1 MAAAS
6 ASVISVRHRTPPE
19 LIRKALCT
27 MHVVVDEN
35 DLFAEVRG
43 DGDAVVLLHGFP
55 LTHRI
60 WDSTAN
66 ALAEKYRVVAPDLR
80 GMGASGGTEGPYL
93 MEQLAGDLAAMLDA
107 LGIERT
113 TIVGHSLG
121 GYVALAFARMY
132 DARVSRLA
140 LVASRLVAD
149 TPEIA
154 AARRALADRIEAHD
168 AIDAALDESLPRLLA
183 PGSSGAVRNSAREIA
198 RENNPVGLAAML
210 RGMALR
216 DDARDIAGE
225 LTMPVTVIAGV
236 EDPGIS
242 LEEAH
247 AVADAFPNAELVMLE
262 RVAHLP
268 MLEDPAGLER
278 ALRGLLAR

>member
-1 MAAAS
+1 
-6 ASVISVRHRTPPE
+6 
-19 LIRKALCT
+19 

-55 LTHRI
+55 FTHRI
-60 WDSTAN
+60 WDATAN
-66 ALAEKYRVVAPDLR
+66 ALAGEYRVVAPDLR
-80 GMGASGGTEGPYL
+80 GMGASSGAAGPYL

-107 LGIERT
+107 MGIERA

-132 DARVSRLA
+132 DARVARLA
-140 LVASRLVAD
+140 LVTSRLVAD

-154 AARRALADRIEAHD
+154 AARRALAARLEAQG
-168 AIDAALDESLPRLLA
+168 AIDFALDELLPPLVA
-183 PGSSGAVRNSAREIA
+183 PGGNGTLLEHAREIA
-198 RENNPVGLAAML
+198 RENTPMGLAAVL

-225 LTMPVTVIAGV
+225 LMMPVAVIAGA

-242 LEEAH
+242 LDEAR
-247 AVADAFPNAELVMLE
+247 AVADGFPDAELVVLE

-278 ALRGLLAR
+278 ALRSLLVR

>member
-1 MAAAS
+1 M
-6 ASVISVRHRTPPE
+6 
-19 LIRKALCT
+19 RKALRT

-35 DLFAEVRG
+35 DLFADVRG

-60 WDSTAN
+60 WDTAAN
-66 ALAEKYRVVAPDLR
+66 ALAGEYRIVAPDLR
-80 GMGASGGTEGPYL
+80 GMGASKGTAGPYL

-107 LGIERT
+107 LGIERA

-132 DARVSRLA
+132 DARVARLA
-140 LVASRLVAD
+140 LVTSRLIAD

-154 AARRALADRIEAHD
+154 AARRALAARIEAQG
-168 AIDAALDESLPRLLA
+168 AIEFALDELLPRLFA
-183 PGSSGAVRNSAREIA
+183 PGSRAALLETARWIA
-198 RENNPVGLAAML
+198 RENNPTGLAAVL

-225 LTMPVTVIAGV
+225 LTMPVSIVAGAH
-236 EDPGIS
+236 DPGIS
-242 LEEAH
+242 LDEAR
-247 AVADAFPNAELVMLE
+247 AIASCFPASELVVLE
-262 RVAHLP
+262 RTAHLP

-278 ALRGLLAR
+278 ALRNLLAR